1 MNEIMTNYEIERVI
15 EKLIVIDI
23 VEYGS
28 QKYLYFNQYIEKIK
42 FL

>member
-28 QKYLYFNQYIEKIK
+28 QKYLYF
-42 FL
+42 

>member
-28 QKYLYFNQYIEKIK
+28 QKYLFFN
-42 FL
+42 